1 MTHLDIFPVDEIYL
15 TMYPV
20 KYKQAESG
28 TVRLSPRDN
37 HLGEEMVITLT
48 AKVWWVRL

>member
-1 MTHLDIFPVDEIYL
+1 
-15 TMYPV
+15 MYPV

-28 TVRLSPRDN
+28 TVRLSLRDN
-37 HLGEEMVITLT
+37 PSENKKMVITLT